1 MAWLYR
7 FSIRRPR
14 LVITLGLLI
23 TLAIA
28 PGNLRLKLRTD
39 GHALV
44 PDHAPEIHID
54 RTIRDKFANE
64 DPIVI
69 LIQSDHPDGIY
80 NVHTL
85 RLVQELTRA
94 VTEIE
99 GVRAANVSSLATE
112 HTDRVWPGTLN
123 FRRFLEPMPETAEEL
138 QRLRKDLREIKIYL
152 GTVVSRDG
160 QSAAV
165 LVGVPAGASRIDFYA
180 TVRDLVADLAD
191 GTERIDVIGAPVAEA
206 LLGHH
211 ILEDLGVPTVLL
223 GHSTFSDSAETAD
236 SAPTG
241 FYGWRVWLGRHIGL
255 VPIAIGIMAI
265 VFLIGFRSFTAA
277 VLPLIEVGACLVTVF
292 GLMGWCGIPVYLTI
306 AVLPV
311 ILTAMGVAD
320 EVHIFS
326 RYTKL
331 LRERLKDSNNADPRA
346 NDTEQQASAR
356 AISSGAPTVPD
367 AVSLG
372 RLTQKQPALEG
383 GGHLDVLHKTM
394 HEMWRPVVKT
404 SVTTS
409 VAFLSFAMSPIGA
422 VQAFGLFTAVGVL
435 FCMIWSLTVIPA
447 MLAVI
452 APRRFVSAS
461 SSAGSRFVSLGWLA
475 RLGAGVVRYRVVVL
489 VLSVGCM
496 AAIPWGLRR
505 VIVQDSWIDGFAPGS
520 MFSRATHLFNDQFL
534 GMHIL
539 LVAVDAGEGECLE
552 GELGAQALDRKH
564 IRLPGDLVEDPQTLV
579 SQKIELMAVE
589 PTEIARVGQ
598 PTRYI
603 HRKWSS
609 WIVSAARDGN
619 EILITGVPYRGSPRT
634 ALRLAA
640 EAKAS
645 FVLTPQR
652 LKQPDVLRRIA
663 ALEEF
668 ISGRKEDAVGGV
680 LGPAAFLSTTNFMVK
695 ARDEEYRR
703 IPEKRERIEWLWR
716 QYERIR
722 GKERH
727 HELLDEEYSRGLIT
741 VFLKNANFVATQ
753 RLMAGIRE
761 YERRHLIP
769 HGIQLAFGGDVA
781 VSQALIEAVV
791 TTQVR
796 SLVGSLIGIF
806 VVTSVLG
813 RSLIWGVLS
822 VLPSALAILIN
833 FALMGFLAVPLGV
846 ATSMFSGMTLGIG
859 VDYAI
864 HLLERYRLLRQEG
877 MDATRAAAAAV
888 AEAGPAIFMDA
899 LAVALGFGVL
909 VLSQVPANNRLGG
922 LLVVSICGCFLATVL
937 ILPALLRLLRP
948 HVPPLQNADSP
959 STVTEGS

>member
-54 RTIRDKFANE
+54 RAIRDQFGHE

-85 RLVQELTRA
+85 ALVQELTRA

-99 GVRAANVSSLATE
+99 GVREANVSSLATE

-123 FRRFLEPMPETAEEL
+123 FRRFLEPMPETAEDL
-138 QRLRKDLREIKIYL
+138 KRLRRDLREIKIYL

-165 LVGVPAGASRIDFYA
+165 MVGVPAGANRVDFYA

-223 GHSTFSDSAETAD
+223 GHSTYSDSDETAD

-241 FYGWRVWLGRHIGL
+241 FFGWRVWLGRHIGL

-265 VFLIGFRSFTAA
+265 VFLIGFRSVTAA

-292 GLMGWCGIPVYLTI
+292 GLMGWCGVPVYLTI
-306 AVLPV
+306 AALPV

-331 LRERLKDSNNADPRA
+331 LRERLKDSN
-346 NDTEQQASAR
+346 DTEPQALAC
-356 AISSGAPTVPD
+356 AISSSASTVPK
-367 AVSLG
+367 AVSVG
-372 RLTQKQPALEG
+372 RLTPMQPGLEDT
-383 GGHLDVLHKTM
+383 GHLDVLHKTM
-394 HEMWRPVVKT
+394 DEMWRPVVKT

-409 VAFLSFAMSPIGA
+409 VAFLAFAMSPIGA
-422 VQAFGLFTAVGVL
+422 VQAFGLFTAVGIL

-447 MLAVI
+447 MLAII
-452 APRRFVSAS
+452 APSRFVSAS
-461 SSAGSRFVSLGWLA
+461 RSAESRFVSLGWLA

-489 VLSVGCM
+489 VLTVACL
-496 AAIPWGLRR
+496 AAIPSGLRR

-520 MFSRATHLFNDQFL
+520 TFSRATHLFNDQFL

-539 LVAVDAGEGECLE
+539 LVAVNARGDERLE
-552 GELGAQALDRKH
+552 GELGAPALDRKH
-564 IRLPGDLVEDPQTLV
+564 VRLPGGLVEDPQTLV
-579 SQKIELMAVE
+579 SQKIELLAIE
-589 PTEIARVGQ
+589 PTEIIRPGQ

-609 WIVSAARDGN
+609 WIESAARDGN
-619 EILITGVPYRGSPRT
+619 EIVITGIPYRGSPRT
-634 ALRLAA
+634 ALRLAP

-652 LKQPDVLRRIA
+652 FKQPDVLRRIG

-680 LGPAAFLSTTNFMVK
+680 LGPASFLSTTHFMVK
-695 ARDEEYRR
+695 ARDEEFRR
-703 IPEKRERIEWLWR
+703 IPEDRERIEWLWK

-722 GKERH
+722 GKEHH
-727 HELLDEEYSRGLIT
+727 HELLDEEYGRGLIT

-753 RLMAGIRE
+753 RLMAEIRE

-769 HGIQLAFGGDVA
+769 HGIQLTFGGDVA
-781 VSQALIEAVV
+781 VSQALIEAIV

-806 VVTSVLG
+806 VVTAVLG

-833 FALMGFLAVPLGV
+833 FALMGYLAVPLGV

-864 HLLERYRLLRQEG
+864 HLLERYRLLRQKG
-877 MDATRAAAAAV
+877 MDATRAAADAV

-899 LAVALGFGVL
+899 FAVALGFGVL

-937 ILPALLRLLRP
+937 ILPALLRLFRP
-948 HVPPLQNADSP
+948 HVPPLPNADSP
-959 STVTEGS
+959 STVTEGRV